1 MASVPGRGSGQL
13 SLSEFGSPKQTPSR
27 GSVCTRFPGER
38 FQHVGGVGSQSGWRP
53 LRLPGGSA
61 PRGRVMPQAVR
72 GGHRRENRGT
82 DPATSIP
89 GSGLFPPAPATCPVP
104 CGQSPLL
111 GSEKPSVGGGR
122 CRRQA
127 AGRVSGPC
135 PHARCPPRA
144 GCCSRPARGRGRE
157 RKPDPARPPRSALLG
172 HGRVAHPAEP
182 RLPCCNERRHASP
195 ADGACAS
202 QARQMTAGRHR
213 VPFAATS
220 LAAEP
225 RFSAADLPPRS
236 KVAPVGLAGQRRPPP
251 AMLIGRAGGM

>member
-1 MASVPGRGSGQL
+1 MCLGGARASCRCL
-13 SLSEFGSPKQTPSR
+13 SLGLQSKPQVEDLCARDLLGSDSSMWEVWEASR
-27 GSVCTRFPGER
+27 A
-38 FQHVGGVGSQSGWRP
+38 GGHCGFLGAQPREAGP
-53 LRLPGGSA
+53 CLRL
-61 PRGRVMPQAVR
+61 VR

-111 GSEKPSVGGGR
+111 GSEKPSVGRGR

-135 PHARCPPRA
+135 PHARRPPAGAEGPPCA

-172 HGRVAHPAEP
+172 HGRVALPAEP

-202 QARQMTAGRHR
+202 
-213 VPFAATS
+213 
-220 LAAEP
+220 
-225 RFSAADLPPRS
+225 
-236 KVAPVGLAGQRRPPP
+236 
-251 AMLIGRAGGM
+251 

>member
-1 MASVPGRGSGQL
+1 MWEVWEASRA
-13 SLSEFGSPKQTPSR
+13 
-27 GSVCTRFPGER
+27 
-38 FQHVGGVGSQSGWRP
+38 GGHCGFLGAQPREAGP
-53 LRLPGGSA
+53 CLRLV
-61 PRGRVMPQAVR
+61 RV
-72 GGHRRENRGT
+72 GHRRENRGT

-89 GSGLFPPAPATCPVP
+89 GSRLFPPAPATCPVP

-111 GSEKPSVGGGR
+111 GSEKPPVGGGR

-135 PHARCPPRA
+135 PHARRPPA
-144 GCCSRPARGRGRE
+144 GAEGPPCASCCSRPARGRGRE

-236 KVAPVGLAGQRRPPP
+236 KSGPGRLSRSAPP
-251 AMLIGRAGGM
+251 APGYADWSGGGHVTESSQ